1 MMEYIAGW
9 EVYEFDRE
17 YWVVDEYGDYI
28 GAGPMASREEAEA
41 MIKKERQET
50 LERIGDRK

>member
-9 EVYEFDRE
+9 EVYEFDGE

-28 GAGPMASREEAEA
+28 GDGPVPSREEAEA
-41 MIKKERQET
+41 VIGKERQGV